1 MNLNVD
7 LKKLNELDLKA
18 LVNAPNSI
26 KMAALVVVLGMTLF
40 AGYWF
45 IWRDEISALN
55 VAKQDELSLKNQYTE
70 KANQTVNLD
79 AYRMQLGEVKQSFQ
93 AMLSQLPI
101 NSSIGA
107 ILSDINQAGLERGLN
122 FEFIKPGS
130 ERVQRFYVE
139 IPIQIQMDGD
149 YHDMGKFASDV
160 AQMTRI
166 ATLRDLHI
174 TRSKEGGQLSMQ
186 AEIDTYRYLN
196 SDELDAQKSVKKGGG

>member
-1 MNLNVD
+1 MDLNVD
-7 LKKLNELDLKA
+7 LKKLNDLDLRA

-26 KMAALVVVLGMTLF
+26 KLVALAVILGLTLF

-45 IWRDEISALN
+45 IWRDELAELS
-55 VAKQDELSLKNQYTE
+55 VAKQDELALKNQYSE
-70 KANQTVNLD
+70 KANQTVNLE
-79 AYRMQLGEVKQSFQ
+79 AYRLQLGEVKQSFQ
-93 AMLSQLPI
+93 EMLSQLPI

-122 FEFIKPGS
+122 FEFIKPGN

-139 IPIQIQMDGD
+139 IPIQIQMDGG
-149 YHDMGKFASDV
+149 YHDFGKFASDV

-174 TRSKEGGQLSMQ
+174 TRSKDGGQLNMQ
-186 AEIDTYRYLN
+186 ADIDTYRYLN
-196 SDELDAQKSVKKGGG
+196 SDELNSQKSAKKGGG